1 MKERYDVIVAGGGP
15 AGIAAALS
23 AARNGASTLLVERYG
38 FLGGMLTAG
47 LVAHYDPIEQMEATG
62 IPLEIYSEM
71 KKRGGVVEYDM
82 TGVEMPFRYWQGGC
96 GLDAEIYKQMAL
108 ELLKNAGADV
118 LLHAFISDAS
128 VRDGKLESIGFA
140 AKGGHIRL
148 QADVFVDATG
158 DGDLCAVAGVP
169 FELGD
174 GQGNCM
180 GSTLCFNL
188 GGVDTEKL
196 FRYLEENPDELG
208 NHPRLGKY
216 IRDPRATAIVQ
227 GFYALIAEAH
237 AKGDLAFELPESGL
251 GMCPLPTKGAFHV
264 NAIRLPGKNPIDPTD
279 LTELEVVERGYLM
292 NLFAFIK
299 KYVPGCA
306 ESFIM
311 TSGVQVG
318 VRESRHIEG
327 EYRMIL
333 KDIEA
338 GTRFDDAVVRTKW
351 GHTDVHSG
359 SGMQWSFSFIEG
371 PYYIPY
377 RALVP
382 KQVDGLL
389 AAGRLISAEQA
400 AMASFRIMPVCSAIG
415 EAAGAAAALCA
426 KSNTEPRRLDAA
438 FLQDALARAGVRLD

>member
-23 AARNGASTLLVERYG
+23 AARGGASTLLVERYG

-62 IPLEIYSEM
+62 IPLEIYLEM

-96 GLDAEIYKQMAL
+96 GLDAEIYKLMAL
-108 ELLKNAGADV
+108 DLLKGAGADI
-118 LLHAFISDAS
+118 LLHAFVSGAT
-128 VRDGKLESIGFA
+128 VREGKLESIAVAG
-140 AKGGHIRL
+140 KGGCMRL
-148 QADVFVDATG
+148 EADVFVDATG
-158 DGDLCAVAGVP
+158 DGDLCAAANVP

-174 GQGNCM
+174 GRGNCM

-196 FRYLEENPDELG
+196 FRYLEKNPDELG

-216 IRDPRATAIVQ
+216 IRDPRASAIVQ
-227 GFYALIAEAH
+227 GFYALIAQAR
-237 AKGDLAFELPESGL
+237 AKGDLTFDLPESGL
-251 GMCPLPTKGAFHV
+251 GLCPLPTRGAFHV
-264 NAIRLPGKNPIDPTD
+264 NAIRLPGKNPVDPID

-299 KYVPGCA
+299 KYIPGCA
-306 ESFIM
+306 EAFIM
-311 TSGVQVG
+311 TSGTQVG

-327 EYRMIL
+327 EYRL
-333 KDIEA
+333 VLRDIQA

-382 KQVDGLL
+382 QRVDGLL
-389 AAGRLISAEQA
+389 AAGRLICAEQA

-426 KSNTEPRRLDAA
+426 KRKTAPRHLDAA
-438 FLQDALARAGVRLD
+438 LLQDVLTRAGVRLD

>member
-23 AARNGASTLLVERYG
+23 AARNGAHTLLVERYG

-62 IPLEIYSEM
+62 IPLELYSEM
-71 KKRGGVVEYDM
+71 KQRGGVVEYDM
-82 TGVEMPFRYWQGGC
+82 TGIEMPFRYWQGGC

-108 ELLKNAGADV
+108 DLLKSAGADV
-118 LLHAFISDAS
+118 LLHAFVSDAS
-128 VRDGKLESIGFA
+128 VRDGKLESIGVA
-140 AKGGHIRL
+140 AKGGHLRL
-148 QADVFVDATG
+148 HADVFVDATG
-158 DGDLCAVAGVP
+158 DGDLCVAAGVP

-174 GQGNCM
+174 GQGHCM

-188 GGVDTEKL
+188 GGVDTETL

-227 GFYALIAEAH
+227 GFYSLIAEAH

-251 GMCPLPTKGAFHV
+251 GMCPLPTKGTFHV
-264 NAIRLPGKNPIDPTD
+264 NAIRLPGKNPVDPSD
-279 LTELEVVERGYLM
+279 LTELEIVERGYLM

-306 ESFIM
+306 EAFIM

-318 VRESRHIEG
+318 VRESRHIKG
-327 EYRMIL
+327 EHRMIL

-338 GTRFDDAVVRTKW
+338 GTRFPDAVVRTKW

-382 KQVDGLL
+382 MQVDGLL

-400 AMASFRIMPVCSAIG
+400 AMASFRIMPVCSSIG

-426 KSNTEPRRLDAA
+426 KNKQLPRRLDAA
-438 FLQDALARAGVRLD
+438 LLQDALIRAGVRLD